1 MVDPGDNLE
10 IRLFGHANASL
21 GSAPIRFAKRAT
33 TLSLLAYLILK
44 QGAPVARPTLAF
56 TLFPDDSEDDA
67 LAELRR
73 YLYLAAKAL
82 PAAETPWITAD
93 ADTVRWSAPDGAC
106 SVDVLDFLKLADDPA
121 TYAAA
126 VERYGGDLLE
136 DSYDDWVIAQRE
148 RLRARYLDL
157 LGQLVVACRRARD
170 HGQAILFASRL
181 LAADPWRE
189 DVLRILMA
197 VRYAAGDSAGALA
210 ECARFSKRLEDEM
223 GVAPMPETIAVRD
236 AILTNAP
243 IPGDIGERPTDGPR
257 SGSEARPFLTFA
269 GRGAE
274 LERLHALWRRAARG
288 PGTAVL
294 VAGEGGVGKTRLCSE
309 LAQMVEAEGG
319 RVFAGGTSATESIP
333 YQCLVEAIRS
343 ALPVVASGHLMT
355 PIRAAVLARVLPELR
370 ESATTAEEP
379 APLSADRETARLLDA
394 LAETVAGLARPRPL
408 LLILEDLHWAGNAT
422 LEAFARVT
430 RHAPTASMLVVAT
443 YRDEEAGPSH
453 GLRAIARELRA
464 EGCLTTIDLVRLERE
479 DVARIVAGLEG
490 LAGGDAALV
499 DRLYRHTEGNPLF
512 LSETIADILE
522 RRFVDEAG
530 IEGVDAG
537 IARIIAARTA
547 RLGDDARAVA
557 EVAAVAGHGCSAE
570 LVQEVTGLAPGPL
583 SAAFNEL
590 LDRRILREAGVL
602 SGIDYVFTHHLI
614 GAAVYHNVDAP
625 TRKRRHARIGYLLE
639 RTYGERTDSVASD
652 LARHFDSAGL
662 AEHAAR
668 WCGEAAKAS
677 ASVFALDEAIAFA
690 SRALELENERDR
702 RITLLQLRET
712 WLGQRGNRDAQR
724 HDIDA
729 LAAVIG
735 ERDDRQSYDVLRRRM
750 LLARSLGESGTE
762 EALIAEMT
770 ALADRADD
778 PRLRAETLL
787 HRAAFAVSVSRQ
799 TDARE
804 SAAAAL
810 EFFEQLEDGAA
821 QAACLSLLVDIT
833 ANVGDRAA
841 MRTYLEVLR
850 ERASTQADRAIHA
863 QALRVAAQAALLNQ
877 QYSECRDLTREVLP
891 LTQTLGDLDA
901 EALAHGRVAVTSV
914 WLEDFDEAASEFDR
928 AVDILEKTG
937 NKRALATTLTNR
949 VLMAMRLGLFEE
961 AQTLIERSNRL
972 FDVVRERRT
981 MVANASNLS
990 FVRLQLGDV
999 DGALHWGREAY
1010 EGARAIAF
1018 PVFEAAA
1025 LSNLGNAERAAG
1037 RLEAAIAH
1045 METGLAIR
1053 RTHQAPDDYADD
1065 LADLTATYAQAGRSA
1080 DALKCAQELAA
1091 LAEGA
1096 LTGAFWP
1103 HYVLH
1108 ATAKGFA
1115 AAGDEALAQTFTR
1128 RARAELHRF
1137 AGAIT
1142 DPAKRTA
1149 FLAAR
1154 ANAEIA
1160 LTPKDGAR
1168 GPARGPHGRTVPS
1181 KPR

>member
-21 GSAPIRFAKRAT
+21 GGVPIRFAKRAT

-82 PAAETPWITAD
+82 PATETPWITAD

-106 SVDVLDFLKLADDPA
+106 SVDVLDFLTLADDPA
-121 TYAAA
+121 THAAA
-126 VERYGGDLLE
+126 VERYHGDLLE

-157 LGQLVVACRRARD
+157 LGQLVVAYRRARD
-170 HGQAILFASRL
+170 HGQAILFANRL

-223 GVAPMPETIAVRD
+223 GVGPMPETIAVRD
-236 AILTNAP
+236 AILANAP
-243 IPGDIGERPTDGPR
+243 IPGDIGERPADGAR
-257 SGSEARPFLTFA
+257 NGSQVRPFLTFA
-269 GRGAE
+269 GRRAE

-288 PGTAVL
+288 SGTAVL
-294 VAGEGGVGKTRLCSE
+294 VAGEGGVGKTRLCAE

-333 YQCLVEAIRS
+333 YQCLLEAIRS
-343 ALPVVASGHLMT
+343 ALPVVASGHVMT

-370 ESATTAEEP
+370 ESAAADEP

-430 RHAPTASMLVVAT
+430 RHAPAASMLVVAT
-443 YRDEEAGPSH
+443 YRGEEAGPSH
-453 GLRAIARELRA
+453 GLRAIARQLRT
-464 EGCLTTIDLVRLERE
+464 EGRLTTIDLVRLERE
-479 DVARIVAGLEG
+479 DVADIVAGLEG
-490 LAGGDAALV
+490 FAGGDAALV

-512 LSETIADILE
+512 LSETIAEVLE
-522 RRFVDEAG
+522 RRFVDRAAV
-530 IEGVDAG
+530 EGVDAG
-537 IARIIAARTA
+537 ITRIIASRTA

-570 LVQEVTGLAPGPL
+570 LVQEITGLAPGPL

-590 LDRRILREAGVL
+590 LDRRILREAGAL

-614 GAAVYHNVDAP
+614 GAAVYRSVDAP

-668 WCGEAAKAS
+668 WYGEAARAS
-677 ASVFALDEAIAFA
+677 ASVFALGEAIAFA
-690 SRALELENERDR
+690 SRALELEDDRDR
-702 RITLLQLRET
+702 RVQLLQLRET
-712 WLGQRGNRDAQR
+712 WLGQSGNRDAQR
-724 HDIDA
+724 HDIDT
-729 LAAVIG
+729 LAELIG
-735 ERDDRQSYDVLRRRM
+735 EHEDRQSYDVLRRRM

-778 PRLRAETLL
+778 ARLRAETLL

-810 EFFEQLEDGAA
+810 EFFERLEDGAA

-841 MRTYLEVLR
+841 MRRYLEALR

-891 LTQTLGDLDA
+891 LTQMIGDLDA

-914 WLEDFDEAASEFDR
+914 WLEDFDEAASEFDL

-999 DGALHWGREAY
+999 NGALHWAREAH

-1045 METGLAIR
+1045 MEAGLAIR
-1053 RTHQAPDDYADD
+1053 RIHQAPDDYADD
-1065 LADLTATYAQAGRSA
+1065 LADLTATYAQAERPD

-1115 AAGDEALAQTFTR
+1115 AAGDEALARTFAR
-1128 RARAELHRF
+1128 RARAELQRF

-1160 LTPKDGAR
+1160 LDGKDGAPR
-1168 GPARGPHGRTVPS
+1168 PARGRHGRTLPS